1 MLQRTFRLTPLIAIA
16 TFFAASAFAQA
27 QGAPNL
33 SGGDRKFLDKAA
45 AHGVAEVE
53 MGKLA
58 QQKGASQQV
67 KDFGARMVQDHGKA
81 NDELKT
87 LASAKG
93 MAPAAKPD
101 KEHEKKLAS
110 LQDKSGTDFDKA
122 YMKEMVADHKKDVA
136 EFRKQAKSAK
146 DPEVKA
152 FAEKTLPTLEAH
164 LKLAQETDKA
174 VRAGGKVASN
184 TATPGASASGTSAS
198 RANTGNTG
206 SATGKGNTPT
216 GNTTSTR

>member
-45 AHGVAEVE
+45 AHGAAEVE
-53 MGKLA
+53 MGRLA

-152 FAEKTLPTLEAH
+152 FAEKTLPTLEGH

-174 VRAGGKVASN
+174 VRGGGKVASN
-184 TATPGASASGTSAS
+184 TAP
-198 RANTGNTG
+198 
-206 SATGKGNTPT
+206 K